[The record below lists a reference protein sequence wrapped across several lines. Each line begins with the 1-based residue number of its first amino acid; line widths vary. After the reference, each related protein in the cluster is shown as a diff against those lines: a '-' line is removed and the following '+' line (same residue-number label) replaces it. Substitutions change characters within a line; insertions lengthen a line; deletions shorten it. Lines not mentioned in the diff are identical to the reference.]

1 MFFCSLELGTLAT
14 HSGYNFPLN
23 FNSLQHDWHHCSFPP
38 VSSFA
43 RETEEGADSYTE
55 NYGPTGILDNLHG
68 SNVAFKAWM
77 AELTARGDGVD
88 AREELVAMEKEALR
102 KGE

>member
-1 MFFCSLELGTLAT
+1 M
-14 HSGYNFPLN
+14 
-23 FNSLQHDWHHCSFPP
+23 
-38 VSSFA
+38 
-43 RETEEGADSYTE
+43 
-55 NYGPTGILDNLHG
+55 HG

>member
-1 MFFCSLELGTLAT
+1 
-14 HSGYNFPLN
+14 
-23 FNSLQHDWHHCSFPP
+23 
-38 VSSFA
+38 
-43 RETEEGADSYTE
+43 
-55 NYGPTGILDNLHG
+55 
-68 SNVAFKAWM
+68 M